1 MIKGRWLVHEVSN
14 STDACDV
21 VIRDF
26 VSLENCFVKNYFSL
40 CVFFGFLLFGLKRWF
55 LIAKVVHDWFT
66 K

>member
-1 MIKGRWLVHEVSN
+1 MVHEVSN

-40 CVFFGFLLFGLKRWF
+40 CVFFGFLLFE
-55 LIAKVVHDWFT
+55 AVVFDCEGG
-66 K
+66 